1 MQDKILSFENISIGL
16 RHKRLYHV
24 ARASKVSYPVLRR
37 LAERKDENFK
47 MDTLRKISRYIMEN
61 TMIPKV
67 ASVVDASFEHG

>member
-61 TMIPKV
+61 TLVPRSEPI
-67 ASVVDASFEHG
+67 VDKSF